1 MIGYW
6 GYLEFETNDTFIQY
20 PENIERTVK
29 GRWKTVYPADG
40 GRPRR
45 IFQGADVGQI
55 TFTMYFDQRFTGDI
69 RVWLDQI
76 TIWVNEGYAQEL
88 VIGTKP
94 LGHNKWVCTKAVEKF
109 REVLHYGVIASAAV
123 EVTLEE
129 Y

>member
-6 GYLEFETNDTFIQY
+6 GYLQFETNDDWLQY
-20 PENIERTVK
+20 PEKIERTVK

-45 IFQGADVGQI
+45 IFQGADVGTI
-55 TFTMYFDQRFTGDI
+55 TFTMHLDQRFNSNI
-69 RVWLDQI
+69 RDLLAQI
-76 TIWVNEGYAQEL
+76 TIWVNTGYAQEL

-94 LGHNKWVCTKAVEKF
+94 FGWNKWVCVKAVEKF
-109 REVLHYGVIASAAV
+109 RDVLHHGVIMAADV

>member
-6 GYLEFETNDTFIQY
+6 GYLQFETNDDWIQY
-20 PENIERTVK
+20 PSKFQRTVK
-29 GRWKTVYPADG
+29 GRWETVYPADR

-45 IFQGADVGQI
+45 IFRGADVGSI
-55 TFTMYFDQRFTGDI
+55 TFTMHLDQRFNGNV
-69 RVWLDQI
+69 RHLLDEF
-76 TIWVNEGYAQEL
+76 TVWVNEGIAQEL

-94 LGHNKWVCTKAVEKF
+94 MGWNMWVCTKAVLKEQ
-109 REVLHYGVIASAAV
+109 EILHNGVIVSADV